1 MAIIGAIL
9 GDIAGSKWEFNRPK
23 DLDYEH
29 IELFQDD
36 SYYTDDTVLSVATKY
51 ALENE
56 VSFKDAYNEFGND
69 YIDCGYGDRFFEW
82 LIFKSKKPY
91 KSCGNGSAMRVSPV
105 IDFAKSRD
113 DIIKY
118 ATMSAECTHN
128 HQEGIKG
135 AVVTAACG
143 WMAKNG
149 ASKKEIE
156 EYASREYP
164 AGSYYKYPVSMSM
177 KELREVYRW
186 DETCQGSVPAA
197 IRCFLDS
204 EDYLADQLFIKYKVT
219 VDFGDEYVKEN
230 SPYHVI
236 FCKIRKRDEKKF
248 LDALSEMYDKMLLM
262 GYKDYQEV
270 CDNFIRVV
278 EKNEKEK

>member
-91 KSCGNGSAMRVSPV
+91 KSCGNGSAMSL
-105 IDFAKSRD
+105 A
-113 DIIKY
+113 
-118 ATMSAECTHN
+118 
-128 HQEGIKG
+128 
-135 AVVTAACG
+135 
-143 WMAKNG
+143 
-149 ASKKEIE
+149 
-156 EYASREYP
+156 
-164 AGSYYKYPVSMSM
+164 
-177 KELREVYRW
+177 EVYANCNNAY
-186 DETCQGSVPAA
+186 DEMNND
-197 IRCFLDS
+197 RK
-204 EDYLADQLFIKYKVT
+204 IKLLK
-219 VDFGDEYVKEN
+219 KSIKHCRN
-230 SPYHVI
+230 PL
-236 FCKIRKRDEKKF
+236 EKKG
-248 LDALSEMYDKMLLM
+248 LEKQLNKA
-262 GYKDYQEV
+262 YKERKKQKH
-270 CDNFIRVV
+270 
-278 EKNEKEK
+278 EK